1 MQNSPAAERK
11 PHRGDLNLL
20 VLPGEQVRKP
30 YSWPLT
36 NACPHC
42 GSIGWFDKNELAGV
56 GHCALCGTWVYKDE
70 PIPWQR
76 ESNARLVHRPPKR
89 REITAT
95 CQQCGKGFPTN
106 NHNGMVKWCPECR
119 EDVRR
124 QKENARL
131 RAKREEKKRATTPS
145 LGDSIVIVS
154 KQRG

>member
-1 MQNSPAAERK
+1 MLDRAYGAEDNFKERK
-11 PHRGDLNLL
+11 SYLL
-20 VLPGEQVRKP
+20 PDEKPRKP

-56 GHCALCGTWVYKDE
+56 GHCFACGTWVYREE

-95 CQQCGKGFPTN
+95 CQKCGKEFPTN

-119 EDVRR
+119 DDIRR
-124 QKENARL
+124 EKENARL
-131 RAKREEKKRATTPS
+131 KAKREAKKKANNSR
-145 LGDSIVIVS
+145 IVFV
-154 KQRG
+154 QGGER